1 MEDRKLLRLLHKDPS
16 AGMEQLMNQ
25 YAGLIYSVVK
35 GKLAESCYIH
45 EYLANINRPID
56 MAKDYCELENVA
68 VYYFGFTDPNKN
80 YLTGSSFVQY
90 LVKQY
95 GEEAVINSI
104 YGNGDPLPKT
114 YAELVKEWNEFI
126 KTNYSNYSKYK

>member
-1 MEDRKLLRLLHKDPS
+1 ME
-16 AGMEQLMNQ
+16 
-25 YAGLIYSVVK
+25 
-35 GKLAESCYIH
+35 
-45 EYLANINRPID
+45 
-56 MAKDYCELENVA
+56 KDYCELENVA

-104 YGNGDPLPKT
+104 YGNGNALPKA
-114 YAELVKEWNEFI
+114 YAELVKEWYEYI
-126 KTNYSNYSKYK
+126 EANYANYSKYKQN